1 MDTQEKLRLYKSIL
15 SRDPRNDGRFY
26 VGVKTTGI
34 YCRPICPAK
43 PKIENVE
50 FFRSK
55 AEAEKAGFRPC
66 LRCKPDLS
74 PLSQRWKGT
83 AAVVGRALNL
93 VERGDQGGEDIALI
107 AERLGMTDRHLR
119 RLFQEHVG
127 ASPIEVAISRR
138 LHLARQ
144 LLTQSDLSVLDVAL
158 ASGFHSLRRFNDAFV
173 KTYQKSPREF
183 RKEAGEERVKA
194 EGLRIEL
201 PYSPPYDWSNLL
213 AFFKRHEAF
222 GIEWVEGDVYHRHF
236 RSDRGHNYF
245 QLRHLPKEHRLELE
259 IKVAALED
267 LRPAIEWIRGQF
279 DLSHNPHHIEMSED
293 EPEAWMEMRSDLRSV
308 RVPGA
313 FNSFEVAVSVILSQL
328 VSTERARENLK
339 KLILRFGDVVD
350 SPLHPALT
358 HYFPSPAVLK
368 GADYSGL
375 GFTRARSEAIREL
388 SRQVDEGEI
397 VLSQSSDLS
406 ATRQQ
411 LLAIKGIGP
420 WTVEVIALRC
430 LCDTNAFPAK
440 DLIVARAIEKFGL
453 APDFLEPWRAYLAL
467 AIWKSQA
474 HLLTKKGRKSDG

>member
-1 MDTQEKLRLYKSIL
+1 METQEKLRLYKSIL

-50 FFRSK
+50 FFKSK

-83 AAVVGRALNL
+83 AAVMGRALSL
-93 VERGDQGGEDIALI
+93 VERGDQGGEEISLI

-158 ASGFHSLRRFNDAFV
+158 ASGFNSLRRFNDAFV

-183 RKEAGEERVKA
+183 RKEAGEGRERDEV
-194 EGLRIEL
+194 LRIEL
-201 PYSPPYDWSNLL
+201 PYSPPYDWSNQL
-213 AFFKRHEAF
+213 AFFSRHEAF
-222 GIEWVEGDVYHRHF
+222 GVELVEGDVYHRHF
-236 RSDRGHNYF
+236 KTARGSNYF
-245 QLRHLPKEHRLELE
+245 RLKNLPKENRLELE
-259 IKVAALED
+259 IKVSALED
-267 LRPAIEWIRGQF
+267 LRPAIELIRGQF
-279 DLSHNPHHIEMSED
+279 DLSHNPHHIEVSGD
-293 EPEAWMEMRSDLRSV
+293 EPELLREILSEVRSV
-308 RVPGA
+308 RVPGS

-339 KLILRFGDVVD
+339 KLILRFGEEVK
-350 SPLHPALT
+350 SPPHPQLT

-368 GADYSGL
+368 DADYSGL
-375 GFTRARSEAIREL
+375 GYTKARSEALREL
-388 SRQVDEGEI
+388 SRLVDEGEI
-397 VLSQSSDLS
+397 VLSQSSDLTT
-406 ATRQQ
+406 TRQQ

-453 APDFLEPWRAYLAL
+453 TAEFLEPWRAYLAL
-467 AIWKSQA
+467 
-474 HLLTKKGRKSDG
+474 